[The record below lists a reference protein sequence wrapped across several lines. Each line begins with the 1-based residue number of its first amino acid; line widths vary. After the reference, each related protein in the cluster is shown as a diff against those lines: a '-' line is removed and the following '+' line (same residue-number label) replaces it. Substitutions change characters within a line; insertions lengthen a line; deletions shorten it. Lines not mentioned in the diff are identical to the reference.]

1 MSDFWTAQLTARRI
15 EDETGLTPAEQVAL
29 PLGEWSRLAYGRTP
43 AQGALQAL
51 NSQDEPPQRAPGQD
65 PAGVMAA
72 QHPQHA
78 TEDPGVDFRQ
88 MSLAEYALVRDQMG
102 VGRSQKEGKGIFDSG
117 SASSQSREYAD
128 AARVQAGRTALS
140 SANVVEPPRLE
151 ARYVRQDD
159 LRDPRTAAQRFNT
172 VSNSFSL

>member
-51 NSQDEPPQRAPGQD
+51 NSPDEPLDGPPGQD

-72 QHPQHA
+72 QHPEHTA
-78 TEDPGVDFRQ
+78 EDPGVDFRQ
-88 MSLAEYALVRDQMG
+88 MTLDEYALVREQLG
-102 VGRSQKEGKGIFDSG
+102 VGRSMSARGIFDSD
-117 SASSQSREYAD
+117 SVSSQSREYAD

-159 LRDPRTAAQRFNT
+159 LRDPRTAAQRFST
-172 VSNSFSL
+172 PSNQFSL